1 MRKSILAGVGLLALS
16 VLPAATAAA
25 QTGTAWL
32 HVRVEEAKEASKVSV
47 NLPMTVVEAVL
58 KASPEIIEK
67 HGKIHLGEEHG
78 LKMAD
83 IRKAW
88 KALAEA
94 GDAELV
100 TVESEDENVK
110 VMRKGDLV
118 QVFVDNK
125 AKPGK
130 DGKPAK
136 GGEEVRVEVPVS
148 LVDAFLSGEGEE
160 GNIEAAVAELQ
171 KRRGD
176 IVRVQG
182 RRLQRARLDRRA
194 EHPVPGGE
202 VGGHDQ
208 AGDHPRRA
216 HRPAGDGGQPR
227 RRGRRR
233 SRGRAGREPDRGAGA
248 ARVRPGRRSPWRPRW
263 PRPTRCGSPTRRS
276 STSASRARSWRRSPR
291 PRTASS
297 CGSRSGDELVVITKE
312 GRSLRVRV
320 SGEKEN
326 VSVNVPLHLALQA
339 LPDEHGHIRTAALAG
354 ALGGVRF
361 TDLVEVQ
368 DGNDHVRV
376 WVW

>member
-47 NLPMTVVEAVL
+47 NLPMAVVEAVL

-67 HGKIHLGEEHG
+67 HGKVHFGEEHG

-88 KALAEA
+88 KALAEV

-100 TVESEDENVK
+100 TVESEDENVR

-118 QVFVDNK
+118 QVFVDSK

-160 GNIEAAVAELQ
+160 GNIQAAVAELQ

-176 IVRVQG
+176 IVRVK
-182 RRLQRARLDRRA
+182 D
-194 EHPVPGGE
+194 
-202 VGGHDQ
+202 D
-208 AGDHPRRA
+208 D
-216 HRPAGDGGQPR
+216 
-227 RRGRRR
+227 
-233 SRGRAGREPDRGAGA
+233 S
-248 ARVRPGRRSPWRPRW
+248 
-263 PRPTRCGSPTRRS
+263 
-276 STSASRARSWRRSPR
+276 
-291 PRTASS
+291 
-297 CGSRSGDELVVITKE
+297 
-312 GRSLRVRV
+312 
-320 SGEKEN
+320 
-326 VSVNVPLHLALQA
+326 
-339 LPDEHGHIRTAALAG
+339 
-354 ALGGVRF
+354 
-361 TDLVEVQ
+361 
-368 DGNDHVRV
+368 HVRV
-376 WVW
+376 WIDEQNTQAPAGK

>member
-16 VLPAATAAA
+16 VLPAAPAAA

-58 KASPEIIEK
+58 KASPEMIEK

-88 KALAEA
+88 KALSEA

-130 DGKPAK
+130 DGKPVK

-176 IVRVQG
+176 IVRVK
-182 RRLQRARLDRRA
+182 D
-194 EHPVPGGE
+194 
-202 VGGHDQ
+202 D
-208 AGDHPRRA
+208 D
-216 HRPAGDGGQPR
+216 
-227 RRGRRR
+227 
-233 SRGRAGREPDRGAGA
+233 S
-248 ARVRPGRRSPWRPRW
+248 
-263 PRPTRCGSPTRRS
+263 
-276 STSASRARSWRRSPR
+276 
-291 PRTASS
+291 
-297 CGSRSGDELVVITKE
+297 
-312 GRSLRVRV
+312 
-320 SGEKEN
+320 N
-326 VSVNVPLHLALQA
+326 
-339 LPDEHGHIRTAALAG
+339 
-354 ALGGVRF
+354 
-361 TDLVEVQ
+361 
-368 DGNDHVRV
+368 VRV
-376 WVW
+376 WIDEQNTQSPAGK

>member
-32 HVRVEEAKEASKVSV
+32 HVRVEDAKEASKVAV

-100 TVESEDENVK
+100 TIESEGENVK

-160 GNIEAAVAELQ
+160 GNIQAAVTELQ

-176 IVRVQG
+176 IVRVK
-182 RRLQRARLDRRA
+182 D
-194 EHPVPGGE
+194 
-202 VGGHDQ
+202 D
-208 AGDHPRRA
+208 D
-216 HRPAGDGGQPR
+216 
-227 RRGRRR
+227 
-233 SRGRAGREPDRGAGA
+233 S
-248 ARVRPGRRSPWRPRW
+248 
-263 PRPTRCGSPTRRS
+263 
-276 STSASRARSWRRSPR
+276 
-291 PRTASS
+291 
-297 CGSRSGDELVVITKE
+297 
-312 GRSLRVRV
+312 
-320 SGEKEN
+320 N
-326 VSVNVPLHLALQA
+326 
-339 LPDEHGHIRTAALAG
+339 
-354 ALGGVRF
+354 
-361 TDLVEVQ
+361 
-368 DGNDHVRV
+368 VRV
-376 WVW
+376 WIDEQNTQSPAGK

>member
-47 NLPMTVVEAVL
+47 NLPMAVVEAVL

-67 HGKIHLGEEHG
+67 HGKVHFGDEHG

-88 KALAEA
+88 KALAEV

-100 TVESEDENVK
+100 TVESEDENVR

-118 QVFVDNK
+118 QVFVDSK
-125 AKPGK
+125 ARAGK

-160 GNIEAAVAELQ
+160 GNIQAAVAELQ

-176 IVRVQG
+176 IVRVK
-182 RRLQRARLDRRA
+182 D
-194 EHPVPGGE
+194 
-202 VGGHDQ
+202 D
-208 AGDHPRRA
+208 D
-216 HRPAGDGGQPR
+216 
-227 RRGRRR
+227 
-233 SRGRAGREPDRGAGA
+233 S
-248 ARVRPGRRSPWRPRW
+248 
-263 PRPTRCGSPTRRS
+263 
-276 STSASRARSWRRSPR
+276 
-291 PRTASS
+291 
-297 CGSRSGDELVVITKE
+297 
-312 GRSLRVRV
+312 
-320 SGEKEN
+320 N
-326 VSVNVPLHLALQA
+326 
-339 LPDEHGHIRTAALAG
+339 
-354 ALGGVRF
+354 
-361 TDLVEVQ
+361 
-368 DGNDHVRV
+368 VRV
-376 WVW
+376 WIDEQNTQAPAGK

>member
-47 NLPMTVVEAVL
+47 NLPMAVVEAVL

-67 HGKIHLGEEHG
+67 HGKVHFGEEHG

-88 KALAEA
+88 KALAEV

-118 QVFVDNK
+118 QVFVDSK

-160 GNIEAAVAELQ
+160 GNIQAAVAELQ

-176 IVRVQG
+176 IVRVK
-182 RRLQRARLDRRA
+182 D
-194 EHPVPGGE
+194 
-202 VGGHDQ
+202 D
-208 AGDHPRRA
+208 D
-216 HRPAGDGGQPR
+216 
-227 RRGRRR
+227 
-233 SRGRAGREPDRGAGA
+233 S
-248 ARVRPGRRSPWRPRW
+248 
-263 PRPTRCGSPTRRS
+263 
-276 STSASRARSWRRSPR
+276 
-291 PRTASS
+291 
-297 CGSRSGDELVVITKE
+297 
-312 GRSLRVRV
+312 
-320 SGEKEN
+320 
-326 VSVNVPLHLALQA
+326 
-339 LPDEHGHIRTAALAG
+339 
-354 ALGGVRF
+354 
-361 TDLVEVQ
+361 
-368 DGNDHVRV
+368 HVRV
-376 WVW
+376 WIDEQNTQAPAGK